1 MCQTVASEMEVPYDQ
16 VSCRN
21 GNTSEVPYNV
31 DIGFGGSRSTNI
43 GGHAVIK
50 ACGELRAKLIAQA
63 AQMHQCPE
71 EQVVYKA
78 ARFSNR
84 ENPRKSLTLHEVVTA
99 GGGPVTASVE
109 LEVPRNGSST
119 SYVAQ
124 VAAVEVDIE
133 TDRKSAV

>member
-1 MCQTVASEMEVPYDQ
+1 QTVASEMDVPYDH
-16 VSCRN
+16 VRCRN

-50 ACGELRAKLIAQA
+50 ACGELRTKLIAQA
-63 AQMHQCPE
+63 AQMLQCAE
-71 EQVVYKA
+71 EKVVYKA

-84 ENPRKSLTLHEVVTA
+84 DNPRKSLTLREVVAA
-99 GGGPVTASVE
+99 GGALTASVE
-109 LEVPRNGSST
+109 LEVPRKGSST

-124 VAAVEVDIE
+124 VAEVEV
-133 TDRKSAV
+133 